1 MRNPERRES
10 SQDGSSEGAR
20 SGQQNQNSRQSMAN
34 ASGGQQGGGSNGGR
48 AREGSAEQAGQ
59 QQQTGIGAS
68 QGQDRDSPDLEK
80 RPGERSN
87 TSADIERAGQGNSRD
102 SLVND
107 PTGAFKE
114 RP

>member
-1 MRNPERRES
+1 MANPERSES
-10 SQDGSSEGAR
+10 SHDAASEGAR
-20 SGQQNQNSRQSMAN
+20 LAQQNQNSRQSIGN
-34 ASGGQQGGGSNGGR
+34 ASGGQHGQGAGGGR
-48 AREGSAEQAGQ
+48 AGQGPAEQAGHQ
-59 QQQTGIGAS
+59 EQSGIGAS
-68 QGQDRDSPDLEK
+68 QGQDRGSPDLDK

-87 TSADIERAGQGNSRD
+87 ASADIERAGPGNSRD

>member
-1 MRNPERRES
+1 MGNPEQRES

-20 SGQQNQNSRQSMAN
+20 SGQENQNSRQSMAN
-34 ASGGQQGGGSNGGR
+34 ASGGQQGGGSHGGR
-48 AREGSAEQAGQ
+48 AGQGSAEQDRQ
-59 QQQTGIGAS
+59 QQQSGIGAS
-68 QGQDRDSPDLEK
+68 QGQDRDSPDLDK

-87 TSADIERAGQGNSRD
+87 ISVDIERAGQGNSRD